1 MPYNLSFY
9 HHRYLAILLYYLS
22 SMLLQIR
29 PESSCL
35 LWFSF
40 FFTPLQATVPN
51 EILK

>member
-40 FFTPLQATVPN
+40 FSLLYKQLFLT
-51 EILK
+51 KF